1 MEILLEHHAGT
12 IQLTWR
18 DHGRG
23 VKEEHL
29 ARLFASFYRTDEARS
44 NVADGSGLGLAIAK
58 AIITAMQGS
67 IRAEQTPTG
76 GLTTIITLPC
86 AQPEAAEQKGT
97 SA

>member
-1 MEILLEHHAGT
+1 
-12 IQLTWR
+12 
-18 DHGRG
+18 
-23 VKEEHL
+23 
-29 ARLFASFYRTDEARS
+29 
-44 NVADGSGLGLAIAK
+44 
-58 AIITAMQGS
+58 MQGS